1 MSSLPPV
8 YIVSTARTP
17 VGSFL
22 GALASQTAPQLGSHA
37 IKAALNKAEG
47 LKSSDVQEVF
57 FGNVIS
63 ANVGQNPARQCALG
77 AGLEDSTVCT
87 TVNKVCASGLKAIIL
102 GAQTIMTGNADVVV
116 AGGAESMSNA
126 PHYLPSLRSGAK
138 YGNQTVVDGIMKDGL
153 TDAGKQELMGLQAEE
168 CAQDHGFTREDQ
180 DNYAIRTYEKAQAA
194 QKAGVFDDEIA
205 PVELPGFR
213 GKPGVTVSQ
222 DEEPKNL
229 NPDKLRG
236 IKPAFI
242 PGTGT
247 VTAPNSSP
255 LNDGAAAV
263 VLVSEAKLK
272 ELGLKPIAKILGW
285 GDAAQQPSKFTTAPA
300 LAIPKA
306 LKHAGLSQGDVDAF
320 EINEA
325 FSVVALANMK
335 VLGIS
340 EDKVNVHGGAV
351 AIGHPIGAS
360 GARIVATLLGVLKAK
375 NGKIGCVGICNGGG
389 GASAMVVQS
398 LA

>member
-1 MSSLPPV
+1 M
-8 YIVSTARTP
+8 
-17 VGSFL
+17 
-22 GALASQTAPQLGSHA
+22 A
-37 IKAALNKAEG
+37 I
-47 LKSSDVQEVF
+47 LKRSIANIF
-57 FGNVIS
+57 F
-63 ANVGQNPARQCALG
+63 Q
-77 AGLEDSTVCT
+77 
-87 TVNKVCASGLKAIIL
+87 
-102 GAQTIMTGNADVVV
+102 
-116 AGGAESMSNA
+116 
-126 PHYLPSLRSGAK
+126 
-138 YGNQTVVDGIMKDGL
+138 
-153 TDAGKQELMGLQAEE
+153 
-168 CAQDHGFTREDQ
+168 
-180 DNYAIRTYEKAQAA
+180 
-194 QKAGVFDDEIA
+194 
-205 PVELPGFR
+205 
-213 GKPGVTVSQ
+213 
-222 DEEPKNL
+222 L

-242 PGTGT
+242 PGSGT

-272 ELGLKPIAKILGW
+272 ELGLKPVAKILGW

-340 EDKVNVHGGAV
+340 EDKVNLHGGAV